1 MGLLLTNRDYAA
13 DGNGG
18 VAVVRDGE
26 ALVGEVLFRLTA
38 RRGSFPF
45 LPGLGSR
52 MGELRRERPSGWDA
66 LARQFAVEALDEL
79 DGVSVAGI
87 RVSRE
92 QDGLWA
98 AAELLWQG
106 ERLTVTARLEE

>member
-1 MGLLLTNRDYAA
+1 MSLLLKNRDYAA
-13 DGNGG
+13 DGSGG

-26 ALVGEVLFRLTA
+26 ALVG
-38 RRGSFPF
+38 
-45 LPGLGSR
+45 
-52 MGELRRERPSGWDA
+52 
-66 LARQFAVEALDEL
+66 L

>member
-1 MGLLLTNRDYAA
+1 MSLLLTNRDYAA

-45 LPGLGSR
+45 LPQLGSQMDR
-52 MGELRRERPSGWDA
+52 LRRAKPSDWES
-66 LARQFAVEALDEL
+66 LARQYAVEALDGL
-79 DGVSVAGI
+79 DGVSVTGARAG
-87 RVSRE
+87 RE
-92 QDGLWA
+92 RDGLWVTV
-98 AAELLWQG
+98 ELLWQG
-106 ERLTVTARLEE
+106 EHLAVTARLEE